1 MPAAFH
7 PDVQETNQTQG
18 AHPSHTGKGSRFGP
32 EDVRGPVVLGANV
45 QEAVAEFKRGTFTV
59 DDLKQ
64 LAFAMGCQ
72 IVEGKNTVALAGE
85 IADLK
90 SKLANAQHR
99 AEMAEGAYRGKNE
112 ISDESVAAMAAK
124 VGFISQA
131 DADAQVA
138 AAVAAATAKPEP
150 EPGTAPETAEPGAE
164 NL

>member
-72 IVEGKNTVALAGE
+72 IVEGKNTTALAGQ
-85 IADLK
+85 ITDLQGQ
-90 SKLANAQHR
+90 LANALHR
-99 AEMAEGAYRGKNE
+99 AEMAE
-112 ISDESVAAMAAK
+112 
-124 VGFISQA
+124 
-131 DADAQVA
+131 
-138 AAVAAATAKPEP
+138 TALAN
-150 EPGTAPETAEPGAE
+150 APKTETPQQ
-164 NL
+164 